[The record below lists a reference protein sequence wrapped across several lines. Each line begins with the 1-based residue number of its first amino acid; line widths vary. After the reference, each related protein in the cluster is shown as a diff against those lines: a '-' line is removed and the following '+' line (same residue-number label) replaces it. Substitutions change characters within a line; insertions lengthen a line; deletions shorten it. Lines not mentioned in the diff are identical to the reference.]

1 VSEGRRTAALA
12 IVAIVLLAVTWLTTP
27 RVTMPEVLAERGE
40 RLLPRLADATAVA
53 SLEIVDYDETTAEAR
68 PFKVENRNGRWTIPS
83 QFDYPADAAD
93 RLARITAALGAL
105 RKDDVA
111 SDSPAEHERTGVI
124 DPLDAAAPNVRGR
137 GTRLTLRGAG
147 GDVLADLIVGRPVE
161 NRAGLRYVR
170 LPGQRRTYISN
181 VGDLPIST
189 TLGDWI
195 ERDLLQADAASIDA
209 VSIRGYAVDR
219 ETGRVDPG
227 ETVLLQKDEEGWT
240 ADRMP
245 ADAAAVERVLAGLA
259 NLRIAGVVPKPP
271 GIAATLS
278 QEVSNAALTPDDRGD
293 LARRGFYLA
302 DGGRLLAS
310 QGEVVARTAD
320 GVFYTL
326 LAGEIASR
334 DERYVFIMVNH
345 DPASAASAERA
356 AEGARKAAALRARF
370 APWYY
375 LVSAEGLAAL
385 RPPRDD
391 LRQP

>member
-12 IVAIVLLAVTWLTTP
+12 IVALVLLAATWLTTP
-27 RVTMPEVLAERGE
+27 RVTMPEVLAERGD
-40 RLLPRLADATAVA
+40 RLFPRLTGATAAA
-53 SLEIVDYDETTAEAR
+53 SLEIVEYDEATAEAR
-68 PFKVENRNGRWTIPS
+68 PFKVENRSGRWTISS
-83 QFDYPADAAD
+83 QYDYPAGDTD
-93 RLARITAALGAL
+93 RLARITAALVAL

-124 DPLDAAAPNVRGR
+124 DPLDAAVPSVRGR

-147 GDVLADLIVGRPVE
+147 GDVLADLIVGRPVD

-170 LPGQRRTYISN
+170 LPGQRRTYVSN

-189 TLGDWI
+189 SFADWI
-195 ERDLLQADAASIDA
+195 ERDLLQAEAGSIDA

-227 ETVLLQKDEEGWT
+227 ETVLLQKDAEGWT
-240 ADRMP
+240 ADGMP
-245 ADAAAVERVLAGLA
+245 ADAAAVERLLTGLA
-259 NLRIAGVVPKPP
+259 TLRIAGVVPKPP
-271 GIAATLS
+271 GIAATLGGEAS
-278 QEVSNAALTPDDRGD
+278 SGSLTPDDRGD

-310 QGEVVARTAD
+310 QGEVVARSED
-320 GVFYTL
+320 GIFYTL

-356 AEGARKAAALRARF
+356 AEGARKAAALRARV

-375 LVSAEGLAAL
+375 LVSAERLAAL
-385 RPPRDD
+385 RPRRSD
-391 LRQP
+391 LRP